1 MAACDLVG
9 ENGSEINGSSSSRE
23 SPVTSASNSNTSEV
37 KMMRKRM
44 ASEIADYHRFPRRS
58 LASEN
63 MGCSFLAAAATTNNP
78 NPLLNYSTM
87 NMNTTITPSANLTTV
102 TSGGPVLLS
111 STTSNFTCIDTLSTN
126 NPRPPAVCGFSG
138 LPLFPPTDRNRNTV
152 AAATSA
158 TTTPVALTSISYSMD
173 DTSATSWIDG
183 VIKDLIHTSSNVSIP
198 QLIHNVREIIY
209 PCNPNLAALLEY
221 RLRFL
226 MDPLERRRKEAPSLH
241 LPEGLLQRHHSQQ
254 QGSSGLTLNLDS
266 ALDNLPNYSSNE
278 FCAMSQYLS
287 WGITPLPISNS
298 AATGNNQQYHHNQ
311 ISSSPSVT
319 TPLVLSLNQTQ
330 SQIPPPHQV
339 QEQPLPEENSSPVEK
354 TTTSTTTTTA
364 TTTVQRVQACSA
376 RDRKEELQQQKRD
389 EEGLHLLTLL
399 LQCAEAVSANN
410 FEEANRMLLEL
421 SQLSTPFG
429 TSAQR
434 VAAYFSEA
442 MSARLLS
449 SCLGICAA
457 LPSIP
462 QSHTQKMVSAFQMFN
477 GMSPFVKF
485 SHFTANQ
492 AIQEAFEREE
502 RVHIIDLD
510 IMQGLQW
517 PGRFHILASRPGG
530 PPHVRLTGLGTSLE
544 GLEATGKRL
553 SDFADKLGL
562 PFEFC
567 PVADKVGN
575 LEPERLNVS
584 KREAVAV
591 HWLQHSLYDVTGSD
605 TNTLWLL
612 QRLAPKVV
620 TVVEQDLSHAR
631 SFLGRFVEAIHYYS
645 ALFDSLGASYGEES
659 EERHVVE
666 QQLLSK
672 EIRNVLALGGPSRSE
687 EVKFH
692 NWREKL
698 QQSGFKGISLAGNAA
713 TQATLLLGMFPSDGY
728 TLIEDNGALK
738 LGWKDLCLLTASAWS
753 PFHNNV
759 VSATIIHS
767 CSH

>member
-1 MAACDLVG
+1 MAACDFVG
-9 ENGSEINGSSSSRE
+9 ENGRGTTNNNTQENPLR
-23 SPVTSASNSNTSEV
+23 SAA
-37 KMMRKRM
+37 MRKRT
-44 ASEIADYHRFPRRS
+44 ASEFADCQRFPRRTHLVS
-58 LASEN
+58 DNTMA
-63 MGCSFLAAAATTNNP
+63 CSFMAANNP
-78 NPLLNYSTM
+78 NPLFNYSTM
-87 NMNTTITPSANLTTV
+87 NMENNNTTVVIPSTNFSAFTSAGTPALLSPTPSTFSGVDTV
-102 TSGGPVLLS
+102 S
-111 STTSNFTCIDTLSTN
+111 STG
-126 NPRPPAVCGFSG
+126 PQAPAVCGFSG
-138 LPLFPPTDRNRNTV
+138 LPLFPPTDRNRNGNANVSAV
-152 AAATSA
+152 AVAVTATSA
-158 TTTPVALTSISYSMD
+158 NNTGPVSLAPISNSMD
-173 DTSATSWIDG
+173 DSSATAWIDG
-183 VIKDLIHTSSNVSIP
+183 VIRDLIHTSANVSIP

-221 RLRFL
+221 RLRSL
-226 MDPLERRRKEAPSLH
+226 MDPLERRRKEGPPLH
-241 LPEGLLQRHHSQQ
+241 LPEVTLPRHH
-254 QGSSGLTLNLDS
+254 GSSGLTLNLDS
-266 ALDNLPNYSSNE
+266 PIDSLPNYSFSDSGALN
-278 FCAMSQYLS
+278 QYLS
-287 WGITPLPISNS
+287 WGITPVPISS
-298 AATGNNQQYHHNQ
+298 NNQ
-311 ISSSPSVT
+311 ITSSPSVT
-319 TPLVLSLNQTQ
+319 TTPPVPSLNQ
-330 SQIPPPHQV
+330 HHRAE
-339 QEQPLPEENSSPVEK
+339 EQPLVQGNASPVEK
-354 TTTSTTTTTA
+354 TTTSTTNATVTTSA
-364 TTTVQRVQACSA
+364 VQAVQASSG
-376 RDRKEELQQQKRD
+376 RDRKEELRQQKRD

-410 FEEANRMLLEL
+410 FEDANRMLLEL

-442 MSARLLS
+442 ISARLVS
-449 SCLGICAA
+449 SCLGICGG

-462 QSHTQKMVSAFQMFN
+462 ASHTQKLVSAFQVFN
-477 GMSPFVKF
+477 GISPFVKF

-492 AIQEAFEREE
+492 AIQESFEREE

-517 PGRFHILASRPGG
+517 PGLFHILASRPGG

-544 GLEATGKRL
+544 SLEATGKRL
-553 SDFADKLGL
+553 SDFADKLGI

-575 LEPERLNVS
+575 LEPGRLNIR
-584 KREAVAV
+584 KTEAVAV

-620 TVVEQDLSHAR
+620 TVVEQDLSHGG

-672 EIRNVLALGGPSRSE
+672 EIRNVLALGGPSRTSE

-698 QQSGFKGISLAGNAA
+698 QQSGFKPISLAGNAA

-728 TLIEDNGALK
+728 TLVEDNGALK
-738 LGWKDLCLLTASAWS
+738 LGWKDLCLLTASAWR
-753 PFHNNV
+753 PFHPAAAA
-759 VSATIIHS
+759 ATLHR
-767 CSH
+767 